1 MIIQFGYVTL
11 FAASFP
17 LAALCAMVN
26 NVTEIRSDAWLLCRG
41 HQRPEWRTQEDIG
54 SWSRILFFISMIN
67 TMVNAALTAFVGA
80 QLDETNGTFTTRIR
94 SYRLWMIAIALEH
107 CVLMLRVFVLNVVPD
122 TPSYIEALRKRQEWF
137 ERTMKDGEQILA
149 ERELQEQSEHFSAA
163 ADVTDKELNKGS
175 IFLHMGGDM
184 SDVAES
190 DAQESR
196 RKRKKAAKGAP
207 TAMKTVNPLMLD
219 PTAEGDGDEM
229 E

>member
-1 MIIQFGYVTL
+1 MSRRPVWKAQSDIGTWLSVMNVIG
-11 FAASFP
+11 FAA
-17 LAALCAMVN
+17 V
-26 NVTEIRSDAWLLCRG
+26 VTNS
-41 HQRPEWRTQEDIG
+41 T
-54 SWSRILFFISMIN
+54 MI
-67 TMVNAALTAFVGA
+67 AFVGKLLA
-80 QLDETNGTFTTRIR
+80 SEEDAEGGLAARVK

-122 TPSYIEALRKRQEWF
+122 TPSYIEALRKRQDWF

-163 ADVTDKELNKGS
+163 ADVTDKELNRGS

-184 SDVAES
+184 SDVAEP

-196 RKRKKAAKGAP
+196 RKRKKAAKSAP

-219 PTAEGDGDEM
+219 PTAEGDGDDM